1 MARIDYGKFDGAMSD
16 YLSSIANQSVPL
28 GLNKHGD
35 MGARGYFKI
44 LKEFHKRRTSVRV
57 SDAVAR

>member
-1 MARIDYGKFDGAMSD
+1 MHAGGH
-16 YLSSIANQSVPL
+16 SSRWRQC
-28 GLNKHGD
+28 GD